1 MYLKVDEDLREA
13 TSGAWNL
20 KTLLLPFYYT
30 VCAYTFSYDYW
41 AHQDPE
47 LTCTYF
53 CEMGGGLLSKDTL
66 IWSILIF
73 IIVDEVTKVA
83 ALVLGTF
90 YTLMTKEKVKNE
102 HDHFNFFGTQ
112 LC

>member
-1 MYLKVDEDLREA
+1 
-13 TSGAWNL
+13 
-20 KTLLLPFYYT
+20 
-30 VCAYTFSYDYW
+30 
-41 AHQDPE
+41 
-47 LTCTYF
+47 
-53 CEMGGGLLSKDTL
+53 MGGGLLSKDTL

-73 IIVDEVTKVA
+73 IIVDEITKVV

-102 HDHFNFFGTQ
+102 HDHFNVFGIQ